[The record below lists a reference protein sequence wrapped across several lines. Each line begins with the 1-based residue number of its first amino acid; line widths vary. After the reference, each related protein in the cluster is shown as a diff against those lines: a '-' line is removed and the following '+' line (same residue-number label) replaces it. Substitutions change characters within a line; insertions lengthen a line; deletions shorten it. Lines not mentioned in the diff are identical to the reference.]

1 MLSGEMARLRIADR
15 VREAEADRLARAT
28 RSSQIAHERS
38 ATRRF
43 GRAAVAAVLWPVR
56 H

>member
-15 VREAEADRLARAT
+15 VREAEADRLA
-28 RSSQIAHERS
+28 H
-38 ATRRF
+38 ATRRSRSADERSTTRRF
-43 GRAAVAAVLWPVR
+43 ARAAIAAVLWPVR

>member
-1 MLSGEMARLRIADR
+1 MLSGEMARLQIADR
-15 VREAEADRLARAT
+15 VREAEADRIARTT
-28 RSSQIAHERS
+28 RRSRIADERS

-43 GRAAVAAVLWPVR
+43 ARAAIAAVLWPVK